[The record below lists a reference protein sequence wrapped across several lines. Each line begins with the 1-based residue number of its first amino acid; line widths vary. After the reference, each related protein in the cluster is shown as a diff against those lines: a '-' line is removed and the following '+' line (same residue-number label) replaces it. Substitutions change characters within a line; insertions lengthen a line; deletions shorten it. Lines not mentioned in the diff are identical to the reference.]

1 MTLKGTRNLNAGARV
16 AMVFAAAGLAG
27 YAWRFFGEIGNGAI
41 VLALFAAL
49 FFFAFFG
56 NRKTVTFESLP
67 VAVVLAAATGAPF
80 YANGLLP
87 LILPRWGTVLL
98 GFSFLPLFAL
108 WIGTRLSARG
118 WKFWELLV
126 LTAGFFALA
135 IPLRLF
141 AAPRLPSVAMHV
153 NDMLCRA
160 AANTAAAVIV
170 FTAAGI
176 WKKDPVA
183 SLLPFGLSCAGGL
196 AALGAS
202 LVHRNAYAGSDVIAY
217 LLTSGETAGFFA
229 LFLLGLLAALVLVC
243 LPAKVLEGAGK
254 FKLRSPIANRHG
266 RWLFD
271 AIFVLLLVAAL
282 PVYRLGRC
290 LLDLLHR
297 SSFSPWILVY
307 IVLALA
313 ALIASLVIAHKNI
326 LVRCLHVPVK
336 ARPEDFA
343 LRALPAVVGLCVLCD
358 LINIGAETLANRR
371 LLGGFLP
378 ALRAATTMPMD
389 LALCGAALFFVS
401 FLIAAKCVRL
411 HKS

>member
-183 SLLPFGLSCAGGL
+183 SLVPFGLSCAGGL

-202 LVHRNAYAGSDVIAY
+202 LIHRNAYAGSDVIAY
-217 LLTSGETAGFFA
+217 LLTSVETAGFFA
-229 LFLLGLLAALVLVC
+229 FFLLGLLAALVLVC

-254 FKLRSPIANRHG
+254 FKLRSPIASRHG

-271 AIFVLLLVAAL
+271 AVFVLFLIALLPA
-282 PVYRLGRC
+282 YRLC
-290 LLDLLHR
+290 AFVFDLLHWN
-297 SSFSPWILVY
+297 SFVFVY
-307 IVLALA
+307 VLAALA
-313 ALIASLVIAHKNI
+313 LVTLIASLVIAHKNI

-401 FLIAAKCVRL
+401 YLIAAKCVRL